1 MEHDHDD
8 LQELLDMTDPATFD
22 YDDWLRVGM
31 GLHTEG
37 YPLDVWESWSA
48 RDQGTDGHGR
58 PRYRPGVCAEK
69 WESFANLTSPPTG
82 ATVAH
87 ICEAHGADLHHLR
100 SHAGDEGYGYH
111 DVVTFTANGFTVSNG
126 ASSAP
131 KAAEAPSIPVE
142 PAPEPVHFKV
152 TDRAA
157 ALAAY
162 AIEEPTDP
170 EGECSTWLRVM
181 FDPGDHLCVLAREGE
196 SRLDGGK
203 WRPYGTGRC
212 DLTAGEV
219 IDRVDAGESL
229 ESVFGTPN
237 EAAGAWCTINPCD
250 GAGRG
255 YDARTGTDHVPSF
268 RHTLIECDDMPLD
281 ETIAA
286 LEKLHVPVSAVWYS
300 GSKSIHAALRVD
312 AADRAEHRAR
322 TLEAYGWLEAHGL
335 RLDKANKDPS
345 RLCRLPGFR
354 RGDRW
359 QRLLRSRPFDDGCES
374 WDEWGEWRAAHDA
387 SASATHTEAH
397 AYDYSFVFYDGAP
410 HDLDHVRYAER
421 RPAGDASALWVA
433 TDGGVYD
440 IDGMPFCDPATGEP
454 LADDPWTPVQTDLDA
469 WLAANGADAGGV
481 AEAPAKET
489 EPVQTPAEKLADA
502 CSGHRHGIWTGSDV
516 IDGLADLRDA
526 ADPWP
531 LDLQGLNRLMG
542 GAVPGAVTVI
552 LAQSGTGKTTL
563 LVQEMVSLAASGRP
577 VILLTGE
584 QAASEL
590 VAKTLSSRI
599 WTSTGANAG
608 GLRVTA
614 AAIRRASARE
624 RWCTAERRAFD
635 DAVGWYRDAVAPNLY
650 FLQPDGR
657 PSLTDLEAAV
667 SDVADARGE
676 APAIGVDYLQILG
689 ALDPKTRDPERL
701 IIDKNVTKL
710 RQLARDFRAPV
721 WVISSMNRNSY
732 EDGAV
737 TMAAAKESGGI
748 EYGSDLLLGLQAF
761 GICEARDECRARGE
775 SMGRDQVIK
784 ITHDCFDRDD
794 GLRPLEVAVLKN
806 RDGPAGGHA
815 PLTLWLESSTY
826 TDYDAPP
833 SARRVSASSLME
845 KPCSLTL

>member
-8 LQELLDMTDPATFD
+8 LQELLDMTDPAACG
-22 YDDWLRVGM
+22 YDDWLRIGM

-48 RDQGTDGHGR
+48 RDPQ
-58 PRYRPGVCAEK
+58 RYHPGECAEK
-69 WESFANLTSPPTG
+69 WTGFANLTNPPTG
-82 ATVAH
+82 STVAL
-87 ICEAHGADLHHLR
+87 ICGEHGADLHHPR
-100 SHAGDEGYGYH
+100 QHADDEIPQAFGIH
-111 DVVTFTANGFTVSNG
+111 DTITFTANGFTVSHG
-126 ASSAP
+126 ASPAP
-131 KAAEAPSIPVE
+131 RAAESPSMPVE
-142 PAPEPVHFKV
+142 PEPVRFEV

-162 AIEEPTDP
+162 ALEEPADP

-219 IDRVDAGESL
+219 IDRMDAGESL
-229 ESVFGTPN
+229 EGVFGTPN
-237 EAAGAWCTINPCD
+237 EAAGAWCTVNPCD
-250 GAGRG
+250 GRGRG
-255 YDARTGTDHVPSF
+255 YDSQTGADHVASF
-268 RHTLIECDDMPLD
+268 RHTLVECDDMPLD
-281 ETIAA
+281 ETMAA
-286 LEKLHVPVSAVWYS
+286 LEELHVPVSAVWYS
-300 GSKSIHAALRVD
+300 GGKSIHAALRVD

-322 TLEAYGWLEAHGL
+322 TIEAYSWLEAHGL

-359 QRLLRSRPFDDGCES
+359 QRLLRSRPFDDGCAS
-374 WDEWGEWRAAHDA
+374 WDEWSEWRTAHDA
-387 SASATHTEAH
+387 PGPAGETSEAP
-397 AYDYSFVFYDGAP
+397 AYEYRFTFEDGAP
-410 HDLDHVRYAER
+410 HDLEHVRYAER
-421 RPAGDASALWVA
+421 RPSGRADMLWDG
-433 TDGGVYD
+433 TDGNAYD
-440 IDGMPFCDPATGEP
+440 DEGMPFYDPATNE
-454 LADDPWTPVQTDLDA
+454 AVTSDPWRPVQADLDV
-469 WLAANGADAGGV
+469 WLASKGGSSGC
-481 AEAPAKET
+481 ATEAPAGEAEPAKTPT
-489 EPVQTPAEKLADA
+489 ERLADA
-502 CSGHRHGIWTGSDV
+502 CSGHRHGIWTASDV
-516 IDGLADLRDA
+516 IDGLAELKDA

-531 LDLQGLNRLMG
+531 LDLQGLDRLMG

-657 PSLTDLEAAV
+657 PTLTDLEAVV

-676 APAIGVDYLQILG
+676 APAIGVDYLQVLG

-710 RQLARDFRAPV
+710 RQLARDYRAPV

-748 EYGSDLLLGLQAF
+748 EYGADLLLGLQAF

-775 SMGRDQVIK
+775 SLGRDQVIK

-794 GLRPLEVAVLKN
+794 GLRPLEVTVLKN

-833 SARRVSASSLME
+833 SARRASASSLME